1 MSSQAFYH
9 GVAILKMGA
18 IYFLFYFLMFSM
30 FLKMLFIK
38 LWGFSILLDLFFTL
52 QPGKLQYQV
61 AVLVILFYKSSE
73 GVFVENLTS
82 SLHSVSIPRNC
93 LLLHPE

>member
-52 QPGKLQYQV
+52 QPGKDTV
-61 AVLVILFYKSSE
+61 SGSCVGNIVL
-73 GVFVENLTS
+73 
-82 SLHSVSIPRNC
+82 
-93 LLLHPE
+93 